1 MPSPIAITGSF
12 VAMEAAGN
20 STVAG
25 DGFRGD
31 LRENDGSPK
40 ARFSM
45 PALSVASRCQ
55 CGADATR
62 DYALRV

>member
-45 PALSVASRCQ
+45 PALSVA
-55 CGADATR
+55 
-62 DYALRV
+62 